1 MADTKIIDCYCS
13 ECKHRTHHIVLGE
26 GVNVSPDEDYFY
38 RETLRVVKCC
48 GCDNVSFD
56 KEVED
61 ESNVQYNQDGYEE
74 LVIEH
79 ISYPVKENSI
89 EPLRS
94 WEIPTVVKTAYTES
108 VEALNNGS
116 LLLAAIGFR
125 ATVEA
130 LCLQK
135 GIGTGKLV
143 TMINKLR
150 DKGIITAADCERLH
164 EARFMGNESAH
175 QIEKPDRE
183 HVLMVLEVINNI
195 LNNLYVIDK
204 KFKEVFEYRF
214 KNYDDFQNLV
224 EAGIKECSNGY
235 EGTIYSFL
243 PEDRKYRKTDLDKYE
258 DELQKRIANKKFTR
272 LSMLPQKPENKY
284 RQGYRVEL
292 SS

>member
-1 MADTKIIDCYCS
+1 MDYKTIDCYCS
-13 ECKHRTHHIVLGE
+13 VCKHRTHHIVLGE

-61 ESNVQYNQDGYEE
+61 ESNVQYTQEGYEE
-74 LVIEH
+74 LVTEH
-79 ISYPVKENSI
+79 ISYPFKENSI

-94 WEIPTVVKTAYTES
+94 WDIPSLVKNAYNES
-108 VEALNNGS
+108 VDSLNNGN
-116 LLLAAIGFR
+116 LLLAAIWFR

-135 GIGTGKLV
+135 GIDTGKLV
-143 TMINKLR
+143 TKINKLR

-183 HVLMVLEVINNI
+183 HVMMVLEVINNI
-195 LNNLYVIDK
+195 LNNLYIIDK

-214 KNYDDFQNLV
+214 RTTMIFKLWWKQALMSAQKAMKEPSIRSFQKKENTGRMIWINTKLNFKNVFQ
-224 EAGIKECSNGY
+224 
-235 EGTIYSFL
+235 TRDL
-243 PEDRKYRKTDLDKYE
+243 PVSPYC
-258 DELQKRIANKKFTR
+258 QGKKIVNIV
-272 LSMLPQKPENKY
+272 KDIE
-284 RQGYRVEL
+284 
-292 SS
+292 